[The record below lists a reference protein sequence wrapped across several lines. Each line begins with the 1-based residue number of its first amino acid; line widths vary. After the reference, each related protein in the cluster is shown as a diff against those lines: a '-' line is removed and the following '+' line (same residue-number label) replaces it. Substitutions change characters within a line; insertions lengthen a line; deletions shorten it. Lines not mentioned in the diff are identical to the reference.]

1 MRDLN
6 FYVDCVDYVGQNI
19 FYMGHNF
26 YVGYVS
32 QMYFAWVQMFLH
44 GSTLFTWVQNFCA
57 GQFFFVLVNFFLLDE
72 IIFLYYN

>member
-1 MRDLN
+1 MRGLN

-44 GSTLFTWVQNFCA
+44 GSTFTWVQNFCA